1 MIPVAHPAD
10 GRLLKG
16 FDPGQNFVRQRRKG
30 HRVDPIEI
38 AGHLQN
44 LAMIQTKSFI
54 LECEQDPV
62 HPYSYRK
69 VQSHP
74 ETRPYAGQYGRM
86 LPVMVAEIDDENAA
100 RIQPRTAIAV
110 KLRRTE
116 LRGLPVPVEAIDKQ
130 DVAAPFVP
138 SYEFGAVIADDLE
151 AIAFGRQEELL
162 ANGNDLGIDLD
173 RRSAMPASTAWV
185 FHVWRNE

>member
-1 MIPVAHPAD
+1 MTPVTHPAD
-10 GRLLKG
+10 RRFLEG

-74 ETRPYAGQYGRM
+74 EARPYARQYGCM

-100 RIQPRTAIAV
+100 RIQP
-110 KLRRTE
+110 
-116 LRGLPVPVEAIDKQ
+116 
-130 DVAAPFVP
+130 
-138 SYEFGAVIADDLE
+138 
-151 AIAFGRQEELL
+151 
-162 ANGNDLGIDLD
+162 
-173 RRSAMPASTAWV
+173 
-185 FHVWRNE
+185 